1 MDPSLG
7 VTLVFLGF
15 LAMVFGAV
23 YLRNKER
30 MAMIERGMD
39 PRNGHKASPSPYIY
53 LKWAMLLTGS
63 GVGLFFSNVFTRTIL
78 EGTNAQNTG
87 IYFSMI
93 AIGGG
98 IGLLISYSMEKK
110 ELKNLD

>member
-1 MDPSLG
+1 MEPTLG

-15 LAMVFGAV
+15 LAMVFGVV

-30 MAMIERGMD
+30 MGMIERGMD
-39 PRNGHKASPSPYIY
+39 PRSGHKASPSPYIY
-53 LKWAMLLTGS
+53 LKWAMLLIGA
-63 GVGLFFSNVFTRTIL
+63 GVGLLFSNIFTRTVL

-87 IYFSMI
+87 IYFAMI

-98 IGLLISYSMEKK
+98 VGLLISYSMEKK
-110 ELKNLD
+110 ELKKFD